1 MPRDGAIKFRD
12 LIGKLSVLRIECE
25 KCGRSCRSSKLQ
37 PCIHDDRAAALNC
50 DPTQVGP
57 DWRSDVRGFHMCD
70 GGTSLKTSAPICCV
84 LLQNTQSG
92 CRCFRDDGLRLIE
105 HVRSAADL

>member
-1 MPRDGAIKFRD
+1 
-12 LIGKLSVLRIECE
+12 
-25 KCGRSCRSSKLQ
+25 
-37 PCIHDDRAAALNC
+37 
-50 DPTQVGP
+50 
-57 DWRSDVRGFHMCD
+57 MCD